1 MATPNTTDAPQYSDV
16 DPSAPALR
24 DKPVVEVSARDVGGH
39 GSVFCPNP
47 KMPLWSNHPRV
58 FLDIGKTG
66 RTMCPYCGTIYV
78 LKAGEKVGGH

>member
-1 MATPNTTDAPQYSDV
+1 MDAPKPHPDTRDAPQYSDV
-16 DPSAPALR
+16 DPNAPPLR
-24 DKPVVEVSARDVGGH
+24 DKAVVEVGASDLAGPQALY
-39 GSVFCPNP
+39 CPNP

-78 LKAGEKVGGH
+78 LNAPG